1 MPQANHISLAE
12 LCGSLS
18 YALDLTEGQ
27 PAGHCLRATWI
38 AYHTGLAAGLDPA
51 MLREVYYTTLL
62 KDLGCSSN
70 AARICDLYLTDDIKL
85 KREFKL
91 MGTGLGPALKFVL
104 QRTGT
109 EAGLKQRLG
118 AILNILQNGGEIT
131 VGLIETRCQRGADI
145 AARMRF
151 SEPVQAGIRALDEHF
166 NGGGKPY
173 GIGGADL
180 PVNANLAL
188 LGQVADVF
196 HKSAGPDAALAEI
209 RSRSGSWFDPVLV
222 EAFVRA
228 QAAAGFWSAL
238 TGEALPMRVFDLPP
252 GRGTT
257 LIDEDYLD
265 DIAGAFA
272 DVIDAKSSF
281 TADHS
286 DRVTFYTDLIAEE
299 LGFTA
304 ERRRWLRRAALLHD
318 LGKLAVSN
326 TILDKPNKLDDT
338 EWQSVR
344 SHPGIGRAILEQVS
358 VFSDIAPLAGGHH
371 ERLDGRGYPDGLKG
385 DEVTLEMRILAVAD
399 VFDALSADRPYRAAM
414 STENALAI
422 LDEGVGT
429 AFDPLCVDALKSGL
443 ARWADDAARNDA
455 TETASAPLAAVA

>member
-1 MPQANHISLAE
+1 MLQSNHISLAE

-27 PAGHCLRATWI
+27 PAGHCIRTTWI
-38 AYHTGLAAGLDPA
+38 AYHTGQAAGLDAA
-51 MLREVYYTTLL
+51 MLRDVYYTALL

-85 KREFKL
+85 KSEFKL

-118 AILNILQNGGEIT
+118 AILNILQNGGQIT

-151 SEPVQAGIRALDEHF
+151 SETVQGGIRALDEHF
-166 NGGGKPY
+166 DGGGKPY
-173 GIGGADL
+173 GIGGGDL
-180 PVNANLAL
+180 PLNANLAL

-196 HKSAGPDAALAEI
+196 HEVLGPEGAVAEL
-209 RSRSGSWFDPVLV
+209 RSRSGSWFDPALFD
-222 EAFVRA
+222 AFLRA
-228 QAAAGFWSAL
+228 QATAGFWSAL
-238 TGEALPMRVFDLPP
+238 TDEALPVRVFALPP
-252 GRGTT
+252 GQGTT

-265 DIAGAFA
+265 DIAEAFA

-286 DRVTFYTDLIAEE
+286 DRVTQYTDLIAEE
-299 LGFTA
+299 LGFTP

-344 SHPGIGRAILEQVS
+344 SHPGIGRAILEQIS

-385 DEVTLEMRILAVAD
+385 EEVTLEMRILAVAD

-414 STENALAI
+414 STEEALAI
-422 LDEGVGT
+422 LDNGVGT
-429 AFDPLCVDALKSGL
+429 AFDAHCVDALKRGL
-443 ARWADDAARNDA
+443 ARLTDDAAA
-455 TETASAPLAAVA
+455 PAPLAAVA